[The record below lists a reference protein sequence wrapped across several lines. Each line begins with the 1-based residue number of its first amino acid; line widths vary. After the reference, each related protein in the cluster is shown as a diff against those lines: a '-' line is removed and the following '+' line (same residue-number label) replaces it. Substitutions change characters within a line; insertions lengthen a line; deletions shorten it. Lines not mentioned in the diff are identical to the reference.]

1 MVGTALIRVPDERR
15 MELRLADMSANPYLM
30 AAAIGAAGLDGLR
43 ARSVPPPPT
52 DRNMYDASDPVVA
65 AAIKAS
71 PPLPSNLAGALEAL
85 DASIPLRS
93 GLGDA
98 FVDSY
103 LKLRRAHWAE
113 YMAQLTPW
121 ELETYLDA

>member
-1 MVGTALIRVPDERR
+1 
-15 MELRLADMSANPYLM
+15 MELRVADMAANPYLL
-30 AAAIGAAGLDGLR
+30 AAAIGAAGLDGFEKGSLPQ
-43 ARSVPPPPT
+43 PPC
-52 DRNMYDASDPVVA
+52 DRNMYDVSDPLVAEAVA
-65 AAIKAS
+65 AA
-71 PPLPSNLAGALEAL
+71 PPLPADLPAAL
-85 DASIPLRS
+85 DSLDRS
-93 GLGDA
+93 SAMRMGLGDE